1 MVFLSSVSAA
11 DLYGL
16 GILLA
21 GIKWYFVNGFVT
33 VLGVLEVVYVANER
47 SNPAFKLAWTIV
59 ILALPIFGS
68 LLYLFVETQPA
79 TKWINERLQSM
90 HAYSKKYWKQDKE
103 VLEELEK
110 TNDQVAHLSR
120 YVNHYGGFRVQEY
133 FRQIFSLRRGEI

>member
-1 MVFLSSVSAA
+1 MVFFISVSAA
-11 DLYGL
+11 DLSWSGAITGWHQS
-16 GILLA
+16 GILSMD
-21 GIKWYFVNGFVT
+21 VVT
-33 VLGVLEVVYVANER
+33 VLGVLEVIYVANER

-103 VLEELEK
+103 VLEELEE
-110 TNDQVAHLSR
+110 TNDQVAHLSPLC
-120 YVNHYGGFRVQEY
+120 Q
-133 FRQIFSLRRGEI
+133 SLRRFFRV

>member
-1 MVFLSSVSAA
+1 M
-11 DLYGL
+11 
-16 GILLA
+16 
-21 GIKWYFVNGFVT
+21 
-33 VLGVLEVVYVANER
+33 ANER

-68 LLYLFVETQPA
+68 LLYLFGETQPA

-120 YVNHYGGFRVQEY
+120 YAVSYTHLDVYKRQVSLPCLIDLICKDDSPGFLPGLFFNRYAAKQHSVM
-133 FRQIFSLRRGEI
+133 SK